1 MFSKNLD
8 YNRLLDDFLIF
19 KRDCGYK
26 YKTEKDILKA
36 FYTYTQ
42 EHKESR
48 FGLTGEFMKS
58 WATLKVKEGRKSLSN
73 RVSVLREFTLYLSKL
88 GYKVHIPTPIKNA
101 RNKSFIPYI
110 FSKEE
115 IDKIFYEI
123 DNYPTSRHNRYNS
136 NEVYPILFR
145 FLYGCG
151 LRISETLNIKI
162 KDVDTATGRIEI
174 FIAKNDKQRVVMMSE
189 SLRKISH
196 QYKTQ
201 YLALKDE
208 DSTFFQHKNGSIR
221 SISQVNKFFRTIL
234 YRTKI
239 PYMGRG
245 KGPYL
250 HNLRHT
256 FASYSFYKMH
266 TNGLDM
272 NVSLPILSIFLGHKN
287 IRTTERYLKFAQ
299 SLLPVMIS
307 QIADISSDVYME
319 VEFEKE

>member
-8 YNRLLDDFLIF
+8 YDRLLDDFLTF

-26 YKTEKDILKA
+26 YKTQKDVLNA
-36 FYTYTQ
+36 FYRYTQ

-48 FGLTGEFMKS
+48 FGITGEFMEK
-58 WATLKVKEGRKSLSN
+58 WATPKIKESRKSVAN

-88 GYKVHIPTPIKNA
+88 DYKVHIPASIKNA

-115 IDKIFYEI
+115 IGKIFYEI
-123 DNYPTSRHNRYNS
+123 DNYPDSRHNRYNS
-136 NEVYPILFR
+136 NEVYPLLFR

-151 LRISETLNIKI
+151 LRISEALNIKI

-174 FIAKNDKQRVVMMSE
+174 FVAKNDQQRVVMMSE
-189 SLRKISH
+189 SLREISH
-196 QYKTQ
+196 RYKIQ
-201 YLALKDE
+201 YLALKDKN
-208 DSTFFQHKNGSIR
+208 STFFQHKDGSVR
-221 SISQVNKFFRTIL
+221 SIYQVNGFFRTIL
-234 YRTKI
+234 YRAKI

-256 FASYSFYKMH
+256 FASHSFYQMH

-272 NVSLPILSIFLGHKN
+272 NVSLPILSIYLGHKN
-287 IRTTERYLKFAQ
+287 IRATERYLKFAQ
-299 SLLPVMIS
+299 SQFPMMIS
-307 QIADISSDVYME
+307 QIVDISSGIYME